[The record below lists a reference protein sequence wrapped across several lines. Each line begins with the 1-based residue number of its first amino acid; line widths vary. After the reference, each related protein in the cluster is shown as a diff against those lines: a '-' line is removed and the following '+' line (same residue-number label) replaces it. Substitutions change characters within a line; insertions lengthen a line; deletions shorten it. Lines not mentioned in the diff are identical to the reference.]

1 MVEKGFRVSL
11 VNAQG
16 NNGKVNII
24 FLLVK
29 RKTLKSLIPL
39 ITKHNP
45 LAVYSVEDIRY
56 ADLKLEKLEKGE
68 ATFSLNILKNIK

>member
-1 MVEKGFRVSL
+1 MEV
-11 VNAQG
+11 
-16 NNGKVNII
+16 I
-24 FLLVK
+24 VK